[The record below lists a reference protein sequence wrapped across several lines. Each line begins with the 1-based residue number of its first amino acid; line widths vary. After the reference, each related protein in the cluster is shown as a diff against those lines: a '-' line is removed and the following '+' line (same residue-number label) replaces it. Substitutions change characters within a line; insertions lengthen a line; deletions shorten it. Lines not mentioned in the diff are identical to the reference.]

1 MNISSAD
8 FSCSGLE
15 TVTIEAA
22 AQGLFKRTLINTL
35 RSLQECE
42 LTFIEG
48 SRTFKLGTTSGDDI
62 LRTTI
67 RVNDPEVYRSI
78 GLGGSNGVAE
88 SFMRGE
94 WQCEDLVTLVRI
106 FVRNRDL
113 LDRMDS
119 GIARAIGGTLA
130 RCIHFFRRN
139 TKTGSAK
146 NIAAHYD
153 LGNDLFRLFLDSN
166 LMYSSAIYVSE
177 NDTLDAAATRKLDR
191 ICQKLDLQAHHRI
204 IEIGTGWGGFALHA
218 AKTYGCHVTT
228 TTISKEQFDLATQRI
243 AQAGL
248 QDKITVL
255 LQDYRELD
263 GQFDRLVSIEMIEAI
278 GHQYLE
284 TYFAKVSTLLKA
296 DGMALIQ
303 AITIEDHRYERAL
316 KDVDFIKRYIFPGS
330 FIPSISA
337 MLGAAAKQSIKLINL
352 EDIGNSYA
360 LTLRAWRDRFVS
372 SITKV
377 RALGYD
383 EAFCR
388 MWFFYLAYCEGGFL
402 ERSISDVQILLAK
415 PRNLRKQY
423 LPDLAPTL

>member
-22 AQGLFKRTLINTL
+22 AQGFFKRTLINTL
-35 RSLQECE
+35 RNLQECE

-48 SRTFKLGTTSGDDI
+48 SRTFKLGTTSGIDV

-166 LMYSSAIYVSE
+166 LMYSSAIYVSAE
-177 NDTLDAAATRKLDR
+177 DTLDAAATRKLDR
-191 ICQKLDLQAHHRI
+191 ICQKLDLRAHHRI
-204 IEIGTGWGGFALHA
+204 IEIGTGWGGFALYA

-255 LQDYRELD
+255 LQDYRELE

-284 TYFAKVSTLLKA
+284 TYFAKVSTLLKS

-303 AITIEDHRYERAL
+303 AITIEDHRYVRAL

-337 MLGAAAKQSIKLINL
+337 MLGAAAKQNIKLINL

-372 SITKV
+372 SIAKV